1 MSADELL
8 AFGAAM
14 RYKTLMF
21 SVAALPTSSC
31 TKYYTTVVAAG

>member
-14 RYKTLMF
+14 RYEILMF
-21 SVAALPTSSC
+21 SIAALPTSSC
-31 TKYYTTVVAAG
+31 TKY